1 MRNSALYN
9 YLEPFY
15 REENFTL
22 PRVARTNFT
31 LPRVARTNFVHKTSS
46 PQQGVC
52 CTQNW
57 LRELVVK

>member
-22 PRVARTNFT
+22 PRVARTNFV
-31 LPRVARTNFVHKTSS
+31 PKTSS

-57 LRELVVK
+57 SRELVVK